1 MRRFG
6 PSPADLTFLAST
18 SVLPWDRIWIQGGTI
33 TERHSPA
40 PLVYRVSQV
49 TFGREALLWIS
60 ADAADVNDGPPYH
73 EVFFMG
79 IKRDEQC
86 GEPSFEERWRPR
98 REDLTSAPADLDFAP
113 FEPPGRSYAIVTRNI
128 AIGTDVELETVAVDE
143 GLLVTA
149 ASGERLLFFCDR
161 DVPLDMFV
169 TMDPLHIAEYL
180 RADSQLM
187 PILA

>member
-1 MRRFG
+1 
-6 PSPADLTFLAST
+6 
-18 SVLPWDRIWIQGGTI
+18 
-33 TERHSPA
+33 
-40 PLVYRVSQV
+40 V

-60 ADAADVNDGPPYH
+60 ADAADVNEGPPYD

-86 GEPSFEERWRPR
+86 GEPSVEERWRPR

-113 FEPPGRSYAIVTRNI
+113 FEPPGRSYAIVTRHI

-161 DVPLDMFV
+161 DVPLDMFA

-180 RADSQLM
+180 REDSRLT